1 MIYLTD
7 YRTAW
12 TDNLRTVGDIKYPQT
27 VHVFEDSY
35 ARSKTGM
42 VYPPHKVAEKVL
54 DPELC
59 KKLLAS
65 PAKTAFILA
74 GGNANF
80 AGVSTKH
87 YDNSLSYT
95 YKFLPLTLTQV
106 YGSRIAQSIGAVDH
120 IITDASACASSLKVM
135 MDVQTLINYYK
146 FDRVVVL
153 GIEDAVSNGVLEFFG
168 EAKAS
173 LSYADE
179 HSGKLPSAFDKT
191 NGGFRVAQG
200 SVFAVFESDRI
211 ADSGYAELVSAYT
224 AGEAC
229 SNAIGQLP
237 DGTGFVNAI
246 RGAIDFSNID
256 PNSIAVVKTHG
267 TGTLSNNVAESAAL
281 NTTLPRYVATSY
293 KPKIGHTMG
302 VSGLLETCLLI
313 DDIRTGIVPKIE
325 GRTEEDKVFLSED
338 YKFAGGNILSL
349 AAGMGN
355 VYSAAIWRFIK

>member
-12 TDNLRTVGDIKYPQT
+12 TDNKRTIGDIKYPQS
-27 VHVFEDSY
+27 VHVFDDTY
-35 ARSKTGM
+35 ARVKTGM
-42 VYPPHKVAEKVL
+42 VYPPHRVADKVL
-54 DPELC
+54 DPVLC
-59 KKLLAS
+59 ESLRNR

-80 AGVSTKH
+80 AGSSNKN

-106 YGSRIAQSIGAVDH
+106 YASRIAQSMGATDH
-120 IITDASACASSLKVM
+120 ITTDASACASSLKVM
-135 MDVQTLINYYK
+135 MDVQTLIDYYR

-168 EAKAS
+168 EARAS

-179 HSGKLPSAFDKT
+179 HAGRLPSAFDSI
-191 NGGFRVAQG
+191 NGGFHVAQG

-211 ADSGYAELVSAYT
+211 ADTGHAELVSAYT
-224 AGEAC
+224 ASEVCG
-229 SNAIGQLP
+229 NAIGQ
-237 DGTGFVNAI
+237 DASGAGFTAAI
-246 RGAIDFSNID
+246 RGALEFKGIGADTIT
-256 PNSIAVVKTHG
+256 VVKTHG
-267 TGTLSNNVAESAAL
+267 TGTQSNNQAERNSL

-302 VSGLLETCLLI
+302 VSGLLETCLLL
-313 DDIRTGIVPKIE
+313 DDIRTGWVPAIPN
-325 GRTEEDKVFLSED
+325 RTEPDSVFLSERTQ
-338 YKFAGGNILSL
+338 FQGGNILSL